1 MNDLTFTIVMWQI
14 LLRKT
19 KAVMP
24 HLLVSGLKMI
34 LRTKEQE
41 VINEDGHSLVDAIH
55 AGHVDLSLRVK
66 IYIFSP

>member
-1 MNDLTFTIVMWQI
+1 MANLITKNKALT
-14 LLRKT
+14 
-19 KAVMP
+19 P
-24 HLLVSGLKMI
+24 HLLVSGLKKI

-41 VINEDGHSLVDAIH
+41 VINEDGHFLVDAIH